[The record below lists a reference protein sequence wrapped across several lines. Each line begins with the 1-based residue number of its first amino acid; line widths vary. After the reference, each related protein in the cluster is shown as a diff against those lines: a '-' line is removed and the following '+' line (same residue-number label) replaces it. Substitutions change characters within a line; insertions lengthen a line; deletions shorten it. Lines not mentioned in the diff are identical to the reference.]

1 MYLYLNYFCKLK
13 SDILKIVPST
23 EPNIIQKYLEDYLI
37 LVRKQID
44 QYTTDLMTQS
54 TLCPSTLPSLE
65 IIDQRLKEF
74 VRLHHLDLLRTIN
87 YQIYKLNSNIHI
99 TKLSKQLSSFH
110 LTTKQVVVVF
120 IEISYRFVFFVSTL
134 VYLG

>member
-44 QYTTDLMTQS
+44 QYTTDLRTQS

-74 VRLHHLDLLRTIN
+74 VRLHHFDLLRTIHF
-87 YQIYKLNSNIHI
+87 QIYKLNSNIHI

-110 LTTKQVVVVF
+110 LTTKQVIVVF
-120 IEISYRFVFFVSTL
+120 IEIF
-134 VYLG
+134 